1 MAHQWIR
8 ANLASAIFPFETDL
22 AGRSVIIPGA
32 DQNYNYLEQIGE
44 PIKDRGIPQAFYMH
58 NVLPTPQGYQSVGY
72 TSLIPGIVGGANDF
86 DTIIPLDY
94 INPQVARF
102 LLAPAAGKN
111 YVHDS
116 FTGGWVSVSPV
127 ATGTLNENVL
137 VTSGYV
143 NGVTYFMY
151 ANYGIFTYTPASPG
165 PAAMVAVTPTA
176 LTIANTLGI
185 VAALGYLIA
194 YDENGNFAWTLNP
207 NDFTPS
213 LITGAGGGQVQY
225 CQGKVKFAVPISGG
239 FMIYCERNVVSA
251 QYTGNINFPWSFKEV
266 RGSGGVSQ
274 IEDVTFQS
282 NSGFHYAWT
291 TAGLQQLTVDVAAS
305 VFPEVTGFVAG
316 LTFEDF
322 DEGTLTFTQTFLS
335 TPLFTE
341 LAFIANR
348 WFVLSYGQSNDN
360 YTHALVFDDMLKRW
374 GKLKLNHRRCFEWT
388 APNLYGSA
396 ITYGSFSTANPVVSY
411 GDLWNTT
418 YGQLTSE
425 VNIAEDAEKNLGFLQ
440 ADGTVVIVNFDLS
453 EQTADGVLLLGKF
466 ELQRNKFMIHQ
477 RTDVNNVEIGNKF
490 DFYIVPTYDGQ
501 NFQTPVKISASPN
514 VIVAGP
520 KLWRMAGEVTGQN
533 ISLLA
538 IGAFHMVSI
547 QSDWVVGGD
556 L

>member
-22 AGRSVIIPGA
+22 AGRTVIVAGLDENYSYL
-32 DQNYNYLEQIGE
+32 DQLGE
-44 PIKDRGIPQAFYMH
+44 PIKDRGIPQVYYMH
-58 NVLPTPQGYQSVGY
+58 NCLPTPQGYQSVGY
-72 TSLIPGIVGGANDF
+72 ATMIPGIVGSANDF

-94 INPQVARF
+94 ISPQVSRF

-116 FTGGWVSVSPV
+116 ATGGWISVNPV
-127 ATGTLNENVL
+127 AAGTLDENIL
-137 VTSGYV
+137 VTYGYL

-151 ANYGIFTYTPASPG
+151 AKYGIFTYTPASPG
-165 PAAMVAVTPTA
+165 PPAMVAVTPTS
-176 LTIANTLGI
+176 LTIANTVGI

-194 YDENGNFAWTLNP
+194 FDENGNFAWTLNP
-207 NDFTPS
+207 ADFTPS

-251 QYTGNINFPWSFKEV
+251 QYTGNINFPWTFKEV

-282 NSGFHYAWT
+282 NSGYHYAWT
-291 TAGLQQLTVDVAAS
+291 TAGMQKLTVDIAAP
-305 VFPEVTGFVAG
+305 VFPEVTSFIAG
-316 LTFEDF
+316 LTYEDF
-322 DEGTLTFTQTFLS
+322 DEATLTFSQKFLN

-341 LAFIANR
+341 LAFVANR
-348 WFVLSYGQSNDN
+348 WFVLSYGLSNDN
-360 YTHALVFDDMLKRW
+360 YSFALVFDDALQRW

-388 APNLYGSA
+388 APNLYGA
-396 ITYGSFSTANPVVSY
+396 VTYGSFAAANPVVTY

-418 YGQLTSE
+418 YGQLNTT
-425 VNIAEDAEKNLGFLQ
+425 VNIAEQAEKNLGFLQ
-440 ADGTVVIVNFDLS
+440 QDGTVVIVNMDLS
-453 EQTADGVLLLGKF
+453 EQTADGVLMLGKF
-466 ELQRNKFMIHQ
+466 QLQRNKFLVHQ

-490 DFYIVPTYDGQ
+490 DFYIVPTLDGQ
-501 NFQTPVKISASPN
+501 NFQTPIKISAAPN
-514 VIVAGP
+514 LILGGP
-520 KLWRMAGEVTGQN
+520 KLWRMGAEVTGQN

-538 IGAFHMVSI
+538 IGAFNMVSL
-547 QSDWVVGGD
+547 QMDWMLGGD